1 MRQLSIST
9 NRYKT
14 WRASWSRRTKKLA
27 DSIKS
32 YPYFKKHN
40 PPQRDNAFLSKP
52 PKWALSPILE
62 TTSLT
67 TIVSKLTIRMLSMIR
82 TSTNRSAWATST
94 ISVSFSKEQLKLKS
108 FRLLWRWIRIQVRS
122 PISMIRGGRPTLAA
136 SQLLRTTIT
145 NIVLL
150 ITADSSRKKAT
161 TSSTSTKTTPSR
173 TNDLQWSTQS
183 INSFKS
189 STSSPIRNQSE
200 RSSREASSRSKT
212 LASSSFSRLKRAL
225 VATILQPFDIY
236 SLLSIWTFRPKRQT
250 CWPASQQ
257 RPKRPT
263 LSWTATFPR
272 WWSSGTGLHLSWTV
286 SCTTS

>member
-1 MRQLSIST
+1 
-9 NRYKT
+9 
-14 WRASWSRRTKKLA
+14 
-27 DSIKS
+27 
-32 YPYFKKHN
+32 
-40 PPQRDNAFLSKP
+40 
-52 PKWALSPILE
+52 
-62 TTSLT
+62 
-67 TIVSKLTIRMLSMIR
+67 
-82 TSTNRSAWATST
+82 
-94 ISVSFSKEQLKLKS
+94 
-108 FRLLWRWIRIQVRS
+108 
-122 PISMIRGGRPTLAA
+122 MIRGGRPTLAA
-136 SQLLRTTIT
+136 SQLLRTTII

-161 TSSTSTKTTPSR
+161 TSSTSTKTTPSP

-189 STSSPIRNQSE
+189 STFSPIRNQSE

-263 LSWTATFPR
+263 LS
-272 WWSSGTGLHLSWTV
+272 
-286 SCTTS
+286 